1 MTQDN
6 SQQGHQ
12 NNAVVNSSNEDK
24 QAVQEQTI
32 PLAKFLELKDT
43 LKEFKTKL
51 SSYEEKEK
59 QLQESKLLEEK
70 NYQELLTKRDEELK
84 TFKSQLEQ
92 ERKAFKLN
100 TTKEKFARFLDKNN
114 AVDSNDVLRLVDIE
128 KFVDLEHQDDAI
140 AKQVE
145 DLKKSKAYLFKS
157 STSVV
162 NHNENNRANGNTD
175 TQRKPNTKKD
185 KVLDIWMN

>member
-1 MTQDN
+1 MTRDN
-6 SQQGHQ
+6 SQQEHQ
-12 NNAVVNSSNEDK
+12 NNAVANSSNEEK

-100 TTKEKFARFLDKNN
+100 TTKEKFVRFLDKNN

-128 KFVDLEHQDDAI
+128 KFVDLEHQDDEI

-157 STSVV
+157 STTVIS
-162 NHNENNRANGNTD
+162 HNENNRPNGNTD
-175 TQRKPNTKKD
+175 TQKRPNAKKD
-185 KVLDIWMN
+185 KVLDVWMN